1 MEDKLK
7 LQSRTNERFHDQI
20 VEEIQEID
28 QKKTEETL
36 RMVQKKHDSW
46 RYQIER
52 GEARRLQ
59 SSGNSRRVRKGL
71 DLQHPTSSEPCR
83 PSVVD
88 YDEEMALEPPR
99 KRPEWEARGREKNAW
114 RLEPEGETEVPE
126 TVIVDFNGEGH
137 QGRGQVKTT
146 EVKVACK
153 EMRMKKFRVRRDK
166 LFGLNPKRR
175 SMKREKQRARIRKKW
190 KN

>member
-1 MEDKLK
+1 MYCQLGQGDAQLTGLVKSAMEDKLK
-7 LQSRTNERFHDQI
+7 LQSRANHDQV
-20 VEEIQEID
+20 VEEIQEIE

-83 PSVVD
+83 PSEVD
-88 YDEEMALEPPR
+88 YDEEMALEPLR
-99 KRPEWEARGREKNAW
+99 KRPEWPEWEEARGREKDAW

-126 TVIVDFNGEGH
+126 TGPRSSSSYKRSWEL
-137 QGRGQVKTT
+137 QQVTQ
-146 EVKVACK
+146 
-153 EMRMKKFRVRRDK
+153 
-166 LFGLNPKRR
+166 L
-175 SMKREKQRARIRKKW
+175 SQW
-190 KN
+190 KH